1 MGQDELAGGV
11 GRLEAAVAAVERFH
25 LVALEPVAE
34 AAVEQGLGLGVD
46 TLVVDGRGP
55 GVLDV
60 LHLEGQPAAVAGVV
74 GEELEVVARGAER
87 GHVGQPHLVAPV
99 GRTLVDVERG
109 GHGLQLVQL
118 GTLHGV
124 YLLEVHQQ
132 VLGHGEEV
140 VLGEALRVGLRGVVA
155 AQAGRQQVLQEGAL
169 ERALRTEE
177 DEDFVV
183 HHAVVQRGGQQ
194 AHQPTAEVVV
204 ELGGRRAAAH
214 HHPGQ
219 AADGVGHAVPGRQ
232 RVQVAAQG
240 VVGGDEVA
248 LQQCA
253 QAEEVG
259 VQPLVLHGAPQGVL
273 QRVGHQLPAGLLLP
287 RPAREPHLQLVDE
300 EVAAQLAPAAD
311 EGLHLPYRH
320 AGHAPAARRSSINN
334 RGTRPRI
341 AREAAGGMLGGQG
354 VAAAHGGRHGVLGG
368 VVVGKLA
375 EGPCLGIGLAHAEAV
390 HPVEAAADVGVVA
403 AGGVKDAVVLH
414 QAAHGGGGA
423 HGPHGPAP
431 RGTGTHRCLQLHRQG
446 LGLGAVAHG
455 RVVAEGGHAG
465 GVLALGIGGDARQA
479 GVVVVHRLPGAGKGR
494 GVGRHGR
501 HAGHHP
507 QAAAREGDV
516 GQERVGIGADPCG
529 QRVQAVGLHA
539 VDVHHHEAR
548 VAAHVAAAA
557 PALQGDGTDKGG
569 QLASLDGCLA
579 AFQFLGRG
587 GVGLGFGPGQAGAG
601 LAVEAG
607 QGEVTS
613 STDFFHQCVPRGGH
627 GHGVA
632 QGGEARGLEG
642 KGLFGCFHNMFL
654 LKFATKL
661 ALSFLAVMYTWVHH
675 F

>member
-1 MGQDELAGGV
+1 M
-11 GRLEAAVAAVERFH
+11 
-25 LVALEPVAE
+25 
-34 AAVEQGLGLGVD
+34 
-46 TLVVDGRGP
+46 
-55 GVLDV
+55 
-60 LHLEGQPAAVAGVV
+60 
-74 GEELEVVARGAER
+74 
-87 GHVGQPHLVAPV
+87 
-99 GRTLVDVERG
+99 
-109 GHGLQLVQL
+109 
-118 GTLHGV
+118 
-124 YLLEVHQQ
+124 
-132 VLGHGEEV
+132 
-140 VLGEALRVGLRGVVA
+140 
-155 AQAGRQQVLQEGAL
+155 
-169 ERALRTEE
+169 RTEE

-194 AHQPTAEVVV
+194 AHQPAAEVVV

-240 VVGGDEVA
+240 VVRGHEVA
-248 LQQCA
+248 LQQRA

-287 RPAREPHLQLVDE
+287 RPVREPHLQLVDE

-311 EGLHLPYRH
+311 EGLHLLYRH
-320 AGHAPAARRSSINN
+320 AGRTPAAATRPVI
-334 RGTRPRI
+334 RGTRPRVT
-341 AREAAGGMLGGQG
+341 REAARGVLGGQG
-354 VAAAHGGRHGVLGG
+354 VAAAHGGRHGVFGG
-368 VVVGKLA
+368 IVVGKLA
-375 EGPCLGIGLAHAEAV
+375 EGPRLGIGLAHAEAV

-403 AGGVKDAVVLH
+403 AGSVKDAVVLH
-414 QAAHGGGGA
+414 QAAHGGGGT

-431 RGTGTHRCLQLHRQG
+431 RGTGTRRRLQLHRQR

-465 GVLALGIGGDARQA
+465 GVLALGVGGDTRQA